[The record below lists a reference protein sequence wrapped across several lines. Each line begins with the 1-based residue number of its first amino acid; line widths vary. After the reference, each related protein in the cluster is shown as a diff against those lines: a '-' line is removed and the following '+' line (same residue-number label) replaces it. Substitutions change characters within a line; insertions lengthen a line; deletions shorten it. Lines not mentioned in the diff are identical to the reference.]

1 MKHNLLIQII
11 KTTQVIHKTLNS
23 DSQSN
28 TSETYIYD
36 SGQSKQHQRNIQI
49 LIQIVKTTP
58 VIHKLLHS
66 DSQSNTSVI

>member
-1 MKHNLLIQII
+1 VKY
-11 KTTQVIHKTLNS
+11 KTLNL

-49 LIQIVKTTP
+49 LIQIVKETP
-58 VIHKLLHS
+58 VKRIFMIP
-66 DSQSNTSVI
+66 DSQNSTRETYKY